1 MYLKVAE
8 IKKEPGIPKY
18 FCFEAAP
25 DKLPLDEVTVR
36 EPIAASL
43 ELTYLGEEK
52 GLVIEGKLK
61 ARLTLCC
68 SRCLK
73 RYGFDFEAAFTE
85 EISSREMRDDPV
97 FVGDSLDLSQL
108 VRERLLVS
116 LPQKFICREDCAGL
130 CPRCGQDLNEKV
142 CRCEGEE
149 LDPRLEV
156 LKELLEE

>member
-18 FCFEAAP
+18 FRFEA
-25 DKLPLDEVTVR
+25 DMDEMPLDEVTAR
-36 EPIAASL
+36 EPLMASL
-43 ELTYLGEEK
+43 KLTYLGEEK
-52 GLVIEGKLK
+52 GIVIEGELK
-61 ARLTLCC
+61 TRLTPCC

-73 RYGFDFEAAFTE
+73 SYRLDYEAAFTE
-85 EISSREMRDDPV
+85 EISSRDMLDDPV

-116 LPQKFICREDCAGL
+116 LPQKYICRDDCAGL

-142 CRCEGEE
+142 CMCRDEG